1 EFADLEPNTGLL
13 ERLRSMTDGRSY
25 EEDVDALAEVT
36 RSGQVFRA
44 GAPKIKSLQPI
55 WFWLVLLTGILLFFD
70 VAVRRIAIEP
80 LAVAV
85 AAQRFW
91 DRLRGRAAVKD
102 TTPQFLDRL
111 KSRKAQI
118 GETLERERATRRVEP
133 ADASVGASPPS
144 AHEVPGSSP

>member
-1 EFADLEPNTGLL
+1 
-13 ERLRSMTDGRSY
+13 RLREMTVSQSY
-25 EEDVDALAEVT
+25 EDSAEALAEVA
-36 RSGQVFRA
+36 RSGDVFRS
-44 GAPKIKSLQPI
+44 GAPRVKSLQPI

-91 DRLRGRAAVKD
+91 DRLRGRAVGKD

-111 KSRKAQI
+111 K
-118 GETLERERATRRVEP
+118 TR
-133 ADASVGASPPS
+133 
-144 AHEVPGSSP
+144 

>member
-1 EFADLEPNTGLL
+1 
-13 ERLRSMTDGRSY
+13 
-25 EEDVDALAEVT
+25 
-36 RSGQVFRA
+36 
-44 GAPKIKSLQPI
+44 QPI

-118 GETLERERATRRVEP
+118 SEAIQKEKAARRFDLGEAPAVAAPQGAHEIPVATPRPTRRPEPQRGVGPEQEKEAADYASRLLKAKKRVWEEREK
-133 ADASVGASPPS
+133 DKQ
-144 AHEVPGSSP
+144 